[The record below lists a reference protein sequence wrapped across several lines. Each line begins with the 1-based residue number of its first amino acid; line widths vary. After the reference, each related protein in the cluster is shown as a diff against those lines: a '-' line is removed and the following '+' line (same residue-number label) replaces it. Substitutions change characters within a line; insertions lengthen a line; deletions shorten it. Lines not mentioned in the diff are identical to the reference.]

1 MIKGPIGYSPSGKR
15 DEKNSGKDQG
25 NGQRACY
32 CDQEGD
38 EPLSSSEDEEG
49 EKEIEG
55 SVDDERDMSQQDI
68 IKHEERQADQETNHL
83 LLAKKSLDG
92 FHRGSDLLAL
102 VLQGSCKKINA
113 HKKEGKSKKEG
124 SKTRIRIEGSPFRK
138 SWESEEGVDHDEEAC
153 GDQEDRGDEV
163 GLGHLLSVHL
173 LAPGGKMQ
181 SGDST
186 FSSEIPAPCL

>member
-15 DEKNSGKDQG
+15 DEKDSGKDQG

-32 CDQEGD
+32 RDQEGD
-38 EPLSSSEDEEG
+38 EPFSPPKDEEG
-49 EKEIEG
+49 EKKIQG
-55 SVDDERDMSQQDI
+55 SDDDERDMSQQGV

-83 LLAKKSLDG
+83 LLAKESLNG

-102 VLQGSCKKINA
+102 ILQGPCKEINT
-113 HKKEGKSKKEG
+113 HKKEDESQKEWSKPRICTEG
-124 SKTRIRIEGSPFRK
+124 APFRK

-163 GLGHLLSVHL
+163 CLGHLLSVHL
-173 LAPGGKMQ
+173 LAPGGKIQ

-186 FSSEIPAPCL
+186 FLSEIPAP